1 MTSSREED
9 EDRLEGIANLE
20 GLIKIKGERKSN
32 WLGDDTATNQ
42 THTLE
47 YCPLSLR
54 APGG

>member
-47 YCPLSLR
+47 YCLSLR